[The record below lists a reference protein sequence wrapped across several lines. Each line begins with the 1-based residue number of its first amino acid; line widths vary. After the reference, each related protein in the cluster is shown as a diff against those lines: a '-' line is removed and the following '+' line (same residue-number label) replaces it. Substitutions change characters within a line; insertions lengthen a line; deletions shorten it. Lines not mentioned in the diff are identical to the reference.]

1 MHRAVRSGP
10 EDEVRQAVMK
20 EGKLEG
26 VLKWVIARYQ
36 WERSD
41 KNKLEAILEMMV
53 WSREAEKGAI
63 EF

>member
-1 MHRAVRSGP
+1 VF
-10 EDEVRQAVMK
+10 K
-20 EGKLEG
+20 ESKFEE

>member
-1 MHRAVRSGP
+1 MF
-10 EDEVRQAVMK
+10 K
-20 EGKLEG
+20 ESKFEE